1 MGNEWIVRKGK
12 NEQSIREEVMN
23 AMKDFRHTPDIV
35 GFNYEDLCC
44 HPHLEFLESFKVP
57 KVDAFRRVENPLTH
71 FRTYCDKFIG
81 FGKDEALLMRL
92 FS

>member
-35 GFNYEDLCC
+35 GFNYEDLCR
-44 HPHLEFLESFKVP
+44 HPHLEIPGGFKY
-57 KVDAFRRVENPLTH
+57 KSLIHLVELRILWP
-71 FRTYCDKFIG
+71 I
-81 FGKDEALLMRL
+81 
-92 FS
+92 